1 MDGLSHRRRPA
12 RGNRSVRQHEMRT
25 TELLLICDGKI
36 RAEHRDDY
44 ARAIDHDLE
53 RLIHHSRFRSLI
65 EKSPAMGA
73 GLVGTK
79 KMQAR
84 GHCTSRAYA

>member
-1 MDGLSHRRRPA
+1 
-12 RGNRSVRQHEMRT
+12 MRT
-25 TELLLICDGKI
+25 TELLLICDGEI
-36 RAEHRDDY
+36 RVEHRDDY
-44 ARAIDHDLE
+44 TRAIDHDLE

-73 GLVGTK
+73 GPVGTK

-84 GHCTSRAYA
+84 GHCTSEPMPDRVPRPAAV

>member
-1 MDGLSHRRRPA
+1 
-12 RGNRSVRQHEMRT
+12 MRT
-25 TELLLICDGKI
+25 AELLLICDGEI

-44 ARAIDHDLE
+44 ALAIDHDLE

-73 GLVGTK
+73 GLVGK
-79 KMQAR
+79 DGGR
-84 GHCTSRAYA
+84 GRLHVKAYA